1 MGAAGL
7 LAVAGHRRGGAAP
20 PAAAAFTELLYTG
33 DGSYPRTITGAGDTY
48 QIAWIKNRDQ
58 PDNHQFVVLDGS
70 TYRLGQPDNTSAW
83 STPSNF
89 AFNADGFTLSS
100 GSGVMANESGE
111 RYVVWLFKSVA
122 GVLDILVYDG
132 TSGDRTLPHNLGAAP
147 AAVICGRQITESTT
161 FWEIGHKDAVVASGG
176 GWLSYGLLHTN
187 SQWVNND
194 KWQDTAPDASNIYV
208 DNSLNSTGQRYMLML
223 FGHQTESEG
232 KVYCGAWTG
241 NGNSSGP
248 TINMGRDPNGLLMVW
263 PTNAIRNRRL
273 IDADRGFANYLEADV
288 ANAEA
293 SNTTISLTGTGFQ
306 IVSTD
311 VDMNGNGTTFCFVAL
326 DP

>member
-1 MGAAGL
+1 M
-7 LAVAGHRRGGAAP
+7 
-20 PAAAAFTELLYTG
+20 
-33 DGSYPRTITGAGDTY
+33 
-48 QIAWIKNRDQ
+48 
-58 PDNHQFVVLDGS
+58 VLDGS

-83 STPSNF
+83 SAPSNF

-100 GSGVMANESGE
+100 GSGVMANEPGE

-122 GVLDILVYDG
+122 GVLDILMYDG
-132 TSGDRTLPHNLGAAP
+132 TSGNRTLAHSLGAAP
-147 AAVICGRQITESTT
+147 AAVLVAGQVTGVSAIWTL
-161 FWEIGHKDAVVASGG
+161 GHKDAVVASGG
-176 GWLSYGLLHTN
+176 GWLSHGALDAN
-187 SQWVNND
+187 SQWINSD
-194 KWQDTAPDASNIYV
+194 RWQDTAPDASNIYV
-208 DNSLNSTGQRYMLML
+208 DNNLNSLGQRYVMLL
-223 FGHQTESEG
+223 FGHQTGSEG

-241 NGNSSGP
+241 NGSSSGP

-311 VDMNGNGTTFCFVAL
+311 VDMNNNSTTFCFVAL